1 MVDNLGSA
9 CYSKFP
15 ARHGMAKIKLPIT
28 ISDRLFGKSFIF
40 LNFAVKNIFRRRF
53 NEKNK

>member
-9 CYSKFP
+9 CYSKLP

-28 ISDRLFGKSFIF
+28 IADRLVGKGFIF
-40 LNFAVKNIFRRRF
+40 
-53 NEKNK
+53 